1 MICIQASY
9 VSIMKL
15 MEPIMSDLSDPV
27 KTSENRFIRKAMQ
40 RPLLDREYEVEL
52 ARKWR
57 DDKNHKAMHELVM
70 AYAKLVVSAA
80 SKYKHYGLSNADL
93 IQEGNIGLMQ
103 AAGRFDPERGVRF
116 STYAAWWIRASI
128 QDHILRNWSIVRT
141 GTTAAHKS
149 LFFKLRRLR
158 AQIGEAD
165 GGALTDAGRQKIADT
180 IGVTVK
186 DVIVMEQ
193 RLSGGDQS
201 LNSLLSADVDT
212 EAIDFVV
219 DTRPTPE
226 QVTISSHD
234 KQVMS
239 NWLNSALNELSTRE
253 RFIILKRRLK
263 EEGTT
268 LEELGNML
276 GVSKE
281 RVRQIEHRALIKLKQ
296 SLQSSTESHKDLLES
311 SLV

>member
-1 MICIQASY
+1 
-9 VSIMKL
+9 

-40 RPLLDREYEVEL
+40 RPLLEREYEVEL

-165 GGALTDAGRQKIADT
+165 GGALTDAGRQKIANT

-234 KQVMS
+234 KRVMS

>member
-1 MICIQASY
+1 
-9 VSIMKL
+9 
-15 MEPIMSDLSDPV
+15 MSEVTDPF
-27 KTSENRFIRKAMQ
+27 KISENRFIRKVMK
-40 RPLLDREYEVEL
+40 RPLLEREHETEL

-57 DDKNHKAMHELVM
+57 DDQNHKAMHELVM

-201 LNSLLSADVDT
+201 LNSLLAADVET

-219 DTRPTPE
+219 DSRPTPE
-226 QVTISSHD
+226 QVTVSSHD
-234 KQVMS
+234 NQVRS
-239 NWLNSALNELSTRE
+239 KWLNGALNELTTRE

-263 EEGTT
+263 DEGTT

-296 SLQSSTESHKDLLES
+296 SLQSSTESHKDLLET

>member
-1 MICIQASY
+1 
-9 VSIMKL
+9 
-15 MEPIMSDLSDPV
+15 METRMSVVTDPV

-40 RPLLDREYEVEL
+40 RPLLEREFEVEL

-57 DDKNHKAMHELVM
+57 DNNDHKSMHELVM
-70 AYAKLVVSAA
+70 AYARLVVSAA
-80 SKYKHYGLSNADL
+80 SKYKHYGLANADL

-149 LFFKLRRLR
+149 LFFKLRMLR

-165 GGALTDAGRQKIADT
+165 GGALTDEGKQKIADT

-193 RLSGGDQS
+193 RLSAGDQS
-201 LNSLLSADVDT
+201 LNSPLTADVET
-212 EAIDFVV
+212 EAINFVV
-219 DTRPTPE
+219 DSRPTPE
-226 QVTISSHD
+226 QVTTESHD

-239 NWLNSALNELSTRE
+239 KWLNAALNELSTRE

-268 LEELGNML
+268 LEELGNLL

-281 RVRQIEHRALIKLKQ
+281 RVRQIEHRALTKLKQ
-296 SLQSSTESHKDLLES
+296 SLQSGEECHKDFMES
-311 SLV
+311 SSV

>member
-1 MICIQASY
+1 
-9 VSIMKL
+9 
-15 MEPIMSDLSDPV
+15 MEFTMSDVSDPV

-40 RPLLDREYEVEL
+40 LPLLEREFEVEL

-57 DDKNHKAMHELVM
+57 DNNDHKAMHELVM
-70 AYAKLVVSAA
+70 AYARLVVSAA
-80 SKYKHYGLSNADL
+80 SKYKHYGLANADL

-103 AAGRFDPERGVRF
+103 AAGRFDPEKGFRF

-165 GGALTDAGRQKIADT
+165 GGALTDEGRQKIADT

-201 LNSLLSADVDT
+201 LNALLTADAET

-219 DTRPTPE
+219 DSRPTPE
-226 QVTISSHD
+226 QVTIAGHD
-234 KQVMS
+234 KRVMS
-239 NWLNSALNELSTRE
+239 KWLNAALNELSTRE

>member
-1 MICIQASY
+1 
-9 VSIMKL
+9 
-15 MEPIMSDLSDPV
+15 MSEVSDPF
-27 KTSENRFIRKAMQ
+27 KTSENRFIRKVMK
-40 RPLLDREYEVEL
+40 RPLLEREHESEL
-52 ARKWR
+52 AMKWR
-57 DDKNHKAMHELVM
+57 DEKNHKAMHELVL

-201 LNSLLSADVDT
+201 LNSLLTADVET

-219 DTRPTPE
+219 DSRPNPE

-234 KQVMS
+234 SQVRS
-239 NWLNSALNELSTRE
+239 KWLNGALNELTTRE

-263 EEGTT
+263 DEGTT

-281 RVRQIEHRALIKLKQ
+281 RVRQIEHRALTKLKQ
-296 SLQSSTESHKDLLES
+296 SLQSSTESHKDLLET

>member
-1 MICIQASY
+1 
-9 VSIMKL
+9 
-15 MEPIMSDLSDPV
+15 MSDLSDPV

-40 RPLLDREYEVEL
+40 RPLLEREYEVEL

-165 GGALTDAGRQKIADT
+165 GGALTDAGRQKIANT

-234 KQVMS
+234 KRVMS

>member
-1 MICIQASY
+1 M
-9 VSIMKL
+9 
-15 MEPIMSDLSDPV
+15 
-27 KTSENRFIRKAMQ
+27 
-40 RPLLDREYEVEL
+40 
-52 ARKWR
+52 
-57 DDKNHKAMHELVM
+57 
-70 AYAKLVVSAA
+70 
-80 SKYKHYGLSNADL
+80 
-93 IQEGNIGLMQ
+93 
-103 AAGRFDPERGVRF
+103 
-116 STYAAWWIRASI
+116 
-128 QDHILRNWSIVRT
+128 RT

-165 GGALTDAGRQKIADT
+165 GGALTDEGRQKIADT

-201 LNSLLSADVDT
+201 LNSLLTADAET
-212 EAIDFVV
+212 EAIDFIV
-219 DTRPTPE
+219 DSRPTPE
-226 QVTISSHD
+226 QVTIVGHD
-234 KQVMS
+234 KRVMS
-239 NWLNSALNELSTRE
+239 KWLNAALNELSTRE

>member
-1 MICIQASY
+1 
-9 VSIMKL
+9 
-15 MEPIMSDLSDPV
+15 MSDVFDPV

-40 RPLLDREYEVEL
+40 LPLLEREFEAGL

-57 DDKNHKAMHELVM
+57 DNNDHKAMHQLVM
-70 AYAKLVVSAA
+70 AYARLVVSAA
-80 SKYKHYGLSNADL
+80 SRYKHYGLANSDL

-103 AAGRFDPERGVRF
+103 AAGRFDPDRGVRF

-165 GGALTDAGRQKIADT
+165 GGALTDEGRQKIADT
-180 IGVTVK
+180 IGVMVK

-201 LNSLLSADVDT
+201 LNSLLTADAET
-212 EAIDFVV
+212 EAIEFVV

-226 QVTISSHD
+226 QVTISGHD
-234 KQVMS
+234 KRVMS
-239 NWLNSALNELSTRE
+239 KWLNAALNELSTRE